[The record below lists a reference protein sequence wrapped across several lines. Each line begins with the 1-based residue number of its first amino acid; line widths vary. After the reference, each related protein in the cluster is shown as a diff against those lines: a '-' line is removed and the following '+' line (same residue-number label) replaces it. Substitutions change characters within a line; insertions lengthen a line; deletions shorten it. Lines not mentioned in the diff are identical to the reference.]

1 MPAGPQSPAR
11 MPTHR
16 DAFMPIQ
23 SDAGQAPLHLL
34 TLRPTSL
41 IPTGP
46 RLPQPPDTRDRGQ
59 QAVNPY
65 ERGMPRLGY
74 VCSLA
79 CSLSAGSTGSSATVP
94 SPPAT
99 TSSPSATRPPST
111 SPPSES
117 GSGLSLL
124 RHGLG
129 LDGRSHEDFADVDGV
144 RLRDRERDRV
154 GYCLRRHGHRVPAG
168 GQQCEFAGVTSGGD
182 EVGARETRRDEC
194 AAQALGS
201 QFLSHYLAQ
210 GAYRGLGGG
219 VNGLAGNPLV
229 GGGGCDRDEVAR
241 SLGPE
246 DRQGGGDT
254 VQDAAQVHVDHL
266 VPVIY
271 LA

>member
-1 MPAGPQSPAR
+1 MTCRCARPILTPGPAFQPDASSAKRRRPAHSCYGSR
-11 MPTHR
+11 RTSSR
-16 DAFMPIQ
+16 TGRRRVA
-23 SDAGQAPLHLL
+23 QAAARTPS
-34 TLRPTSL
+34 TRRGTSSGT
-41 IPTGP
+41 PW
-46 RLPQPPDTRDRGQ
+46 
-59 QAVNPY
+59 
-65 ERGMPRLGY
+65 
-74 VCSLA
+74 
-79 CSLSAGSTGSSATVP
+79 SAGSTGSSATVP

-154 GYCLRRHGHRVPAG
+154 GYCLRRHGHRVSAG
-168 GQQCEFAGVTSGGD
+168 GQQCGFAGVTSGGD
-182 EVGARETRRDEC
+182 EVGAGETRRDEC

-229 GGGGCDRDEVAR
+229 GSGGRDRDEVAR